1 MFSSN
6 YIKNERDNM
15 YEDFEDKMSIQNPF
29 SSLMLIDLMVTELCN
44 RTCEFCPRHDPAIYP
59 NLNLHMDFDLFK
71 KIIIDLSELKYKNR
85 LLYCGFGE
93 SLLYKHIFDSI
104 SFIKENMP
112 WQQNIHLVSNGDR
125 LDNNTIKELFSAGLN
140 KLYVSLYDGEEQV
153 DYFTNLFDEL
163 GVNKNQYLLQKYYK
177 SKKENYGFIHLS
189 NRAGKL
195 FSDNHNGGCN
205 TPFYALSINYDGKTL
220 LCSHDWDKSVITGDL
235 NNQSMYD
242 IWVNSPTLNNY
253 RKMLLSSRKQN
264 PCQNCNIIGTLYGEK
279 SKDLLCKYI

>member
-1 MFSSN
+1 MFNDN
-6 YIKNERDNM
+6 YIKNERDSI
-15 YEDFEDKMSIQNPF
+15 YEDFERKMSTQNLF

-71 KIIIDLSELKYKNR
+71 KIIVDLSELNYQNR

-104 SFIKENMP
+104 SFIRDNMP

-125 LDNNTIKELFSAGLN
+125 LDKNTIKELFLAGLN
-140 KLYVSLYDGEEQV
+140 KLYISLYDGEEQI
-153 DYFTNLFDEL
+153 DYFNNLFYEL
-163 GVNKNQYLLQKYYK
+163 GIEEDKYLLQKYYK
-177 SKKENYGFIHLS
+177 SKEENYGFVHLS

-195 FSDNHNGGCN
+195 FSGSYSGGCN

-220 LCSHDWDKSVITGDL
+220 LCSHDWNKSVITGDL
-235 NNQSMYD
+235 NSQSIYD
-242 IWVNSPTLNNY
+242 IWVNSSTLNSY
-253 RKMLLSSRKQN
+253 RKMLMSSREQN
-264 PCQNCNIIGTLYGEK
+264 PCQSCNIIGTLYGNR
-279 SKDLLCKYI
+279 SKKILCKYI